1 MAGAPHMSPDE
12 FRRLGTAMIDRIAA
26 YMERIGEFPVA
37 PACEP
42 GEVAAKLP
50 ASPPRAGEP
59 WDAILS
65 DFDRII
71 LPSLVH
77 WQSPRFFGYF
87 PCNASGPGI
96 LGELLSAGLNV
107 NGMLW
112 ATSPAATE
120 LEARVLDWMADAI
133 GLPASFRNDSGA
145 GGGCIQGTASE
156 SALVALVAARRRAMP
171 DSANFAKAT
180 VYASTQA
187 HSSIVKAAMIA
198 GMAAGPEDASRVRLI
213 EVDDGLAMRPEALR
227 AAIERDLA
235 QGLTPAMIV
244 ATIGT
249 TATLAIDPLAA
260 VVRVRDEAAPG
271 AWVHVD
277 AAHAGSACICP
288 EHRAMIAG
296 VEGADSICFNPHK
309 WLLTN
314 FDCDLF
320 WVRDRGALTAALSIT
335 PEYLRNTA
343 SDAGSV
349 IDYRDWQIPLGRRF
363 RALKLWFVVR
373 HYGIEALRAHIRGH
387 IRLAGEF
394 AAMVGTDDRFELIGP
409 PTLNLV
415 CLRARAGEAATRAVL
430 KAVNASGKAFISH
443 STAPGRGFFLRVA
456 IGSPATTIEHV
467 HELWGAMRGALPA

>member
-12 FRRLGTAMIDRIAA
+12 FRRLGTAMIDRIAD

-37 PACEP
+37 PACKP
-42 GEVAAKLP
+42 GEIAARLP
-50 ASPPRAGEP
+50 AAPPPTGEP
-59 WDAILS
+59 WDAIIS

-71 LPSLVH
+71 LPGLVH

-120 LEARVLDWMADAI
+120 LEARVLDWMAEAI
-133 GLPASFRNDSGA
+133 GLPASFRHDSGA

-171 DSANFAKAT
+171 ESANFARAT

-198 GMAAGPEDASRVRLI
+198 GLASGPEDGARVRRI
-213 EVDDGLAMRPEALR
+213 DVDDRLAMRPAALR
-227 AAIERDLA
+227 DAVERDGA
-235 QGLTPAMIV
+235 NGLVPTLIV
-244 ATIGT
+244 ATVGT
-249 TATLAIDPLAA
+249 TSTLAIDPVLEIVRCRDA
-260 VVRVRDEAAPG
+260 VAPG
-271 AWVHVD
+271 AWIHID

-296 VEGADSICFNPHK
+296 VAGADSICFNPHK

-320 WVRDRGALTAALSIT
+320 WVRDRAALTAALSIT

-343 SDAGSV
+343 SEAGGV

-373 HYGIEALRAHIRGH
+373 HYGIEGLRAHIRGH
-387 IRLAGEF
+387 VELARRF
-394 AAMVGTDDRFELIGP
+394 AEMVREDDRFELTGP

-430 KAVNASGKAFISH
+430 ETVNASGKAFISH
-443 STAPGRGFFLRVA
+443 STAPGRGYFLRVA

-467 HELWGAMRGALPA
+467 RELWASMRGALPA